1 MEEAVQLITIKR
13 QMQPA
18 MKIFL
23 FVCLLI
29 GLAAMFQP
37 DLDKYDWKMA
47 SAGLIGI
54 IAAFGFNVPQEMGYY
69 IRYDYDTIY
78 YGQHGYETLYIRR
91 HPQITMRFDDIGS
104 MSTGFENEGAF
115 DRAFMPFD
123 SFYLHHKDGSSP
135 DIFLHGA
142 SFTDSALRDFLH
154 FLRERRPGIMTD
166 DVVNYLEHGL

>member
-1 MEEAVQLITIKR
+1 MSDDLQLITIKR
-13 QMQPA
+13 RMQPA

-23 FVCLLI
+23 LVVFIIGFSGLI
-29 GLAAMFQP
+29 QP
-37 DLDKYDWKMA
+37 VSNYDWNMA

-54 IAAFGFNVPQEMGYY
+54 IVAFGFNVPQEMGYY

-91 HPQITMRFDDIGS
+91 HPQITMQFDDIGS

-123 SFYLHHKDGSSP
+123 SFYLHHKDGASP

>member
-1 MEEAVQLITIKR
+1 MDTVPHVITVNR
-13 QMQPA
+13 RMQPA
-18 MKIFL
+18 MMIFL
-23 FVCLLI
+23 SVISCVVLFGFYVASVKSEPDLAIAGLLI
-29 GLAAMFQP
+29 A
-37 DLDKYDWKMA
+37 
-47 SAGLIGI
+47 

-115 DRAFMPFD
+115 DRVFMPFD
-123 SFYLHHKDGSSP
+123 SIYLHHKDGSSP

-166 DVVNYLEHGL
+166 DVVSYLEHGL